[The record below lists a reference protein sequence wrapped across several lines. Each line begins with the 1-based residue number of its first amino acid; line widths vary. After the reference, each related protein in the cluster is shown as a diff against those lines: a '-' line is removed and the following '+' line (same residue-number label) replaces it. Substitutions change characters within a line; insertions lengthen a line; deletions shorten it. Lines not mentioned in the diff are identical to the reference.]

1 MAVTGIKSA
10 LLIVLIA
17 SVVFATPAKKDRVIK
32 DEELSTQEHEKDG
45 GHNKEYDHEA
55 FLGKEE
61 ADKFDELTPE
71 QSKERLEKLVKNKID
86 KDSDGFVTDQE
97 LKDWIKY
104 AQNRYIYEDAEKQ
117 LINNDMNKDG
127 YVTWDEYKNNTYGF
141 LDENKDESDF
151 DYKNMVSRDER
162 RFKKADKDN
171 DGKLTKDEFTS
182 FLHPENDEAM
192 KDVVVDET
200 MEDID
205 KDKDGFLSLQEYI
218 GDLWPESD
226 REAGKEEP
234 DYIKT
239 EREQFGSFRDLN
251 KDGKMD
257 RSEVRNWI
265 LPPDYD
271 HVSAEAK
278 HLLQESDLDKDNKL
292 SVKEIVDKYDLF
304 VGSQATDFGEA
315 LKKHDEF

>member
-1 MAVTGIKSA
+1 MELKKVFFL
-10 LLIVLIA
+10 LLIGA
-17 SVVFATPAKKDRVIK
+17 VVFATPKPKDRTIK
-32 DEELSTQEHEKDG
+32 DEELSTEEHSKDG
-45 GHNKEYDHEA
+45 EHNKEYDHEA
-55 FLGKEE
+55 FLGKDE
-61 ADKFDELTPE
+61 AEKFDDLTPE
-71 QSKERLEKLVKNKID
+71 QSKERLQKLVNEKID
-86 KDSDGFVTDQE
+86 KDGDGFVTEQE

-104 AQNRYIYEDAEKQ
+104 AQNKYIYEDAEKQ
-117 LINNDMNKDG
+117 LVNNDMNKDG
-127 YVTWDEYKNNTYGF
+127 YVTWEEYKNNTYGF
-141 LDENKDESDF
+141 LEDDSGSDY
-151 DYKNMVSRDER
+151 DYKSMVNRDER
-162 RFKKADKDN
+162 RFKKADKDA
-171 DGKLTKDEFTS
+171 DGKLDKNEFTA
-182 FLHPENDEAM
+182 FLHPENDEQM

-205 KDKDGFLSLQEYI
+205 KDKDGFISQEEYI

-239 EREQFGSFRDLN
+239 EKEQFGSFRDLN

-257 RSEVRNWI
+257 REEVKNWI

-271 HVSAEAK
+271 HVSAEVK
-278 HLLQESDLDKDNKL
+278 HLIQESDTDKDNKL
-292 SVKEIVDKYDLF
+292 STKEIVDKYDLF